1 MQTCGVPVHVD
12 LIKKKEHLFFNPKHD
27 ADFVMLQCRKPPT
40 CIHLLIRHVSCNFT
54 TAT

>member
-12 LIKKKEHLFFNPKHD
+12 LKKKRTLFLNPKRD
-27 ADFVMLQCRKPPT
+27 TDYVMLQCRKPPT
-40 CIHLLIRHVSCNFT
+40 RIHLLIRHVSCNFT